1 MLGPSARERGFLH
14 AGGDRPF
21 MSDFDL
27 DLRSVE
33 EQLEDA
39 EADDAPDDGGGG
51 DVVLG
56 VLDGTTP
63 AAEWVDELEDGAVLV
78 LAVEGDLNELAAGL
92 AEGTTDLGGDLLQFR
107 EFLVVT
113 PPGVDIDRSR
123 L

>member
-1 MLGPSARERGFLH
+1 
-14 AGGDRPF
+14 

-33 EQLEDA
+33 DQLEDA

-63 AAEWVDELEDGAVLV
+63 AADWVGELEDGAVLV
-78 LAVEGDLNELAAGL
+78 LAVEGDLNELAGGL

-113 PPGVDIDRSR
+113 PPGVEIDRSR